1 MKQNRF
7 TIWLKGWPQWGKI
20 TAIVV
25 LTLAVLASAVGGIVW
40 LDTRPA
46 AMQSDASSAA
56 SLFSPETTAGKTGS
70 TGSTAAP
77 SADTTAAGAPGTTAD
92 AVHTQET
99 TVPHTTAG
107 AAPCTNLFS
116 APDGIPASETA
127 SLRVNGEPCFV
138 YDTLV
143 NFRRRSPAGN
153 AHDVLEREKTPVAV
167 WETDG
172 QNAVSITY
180 AGATVRSAAVTP
192 QALGI
197 TPEVEGD
204 TVIFTIPGPGQY
216 TVEINGSAHQACHLF
231 VNPPYSPPAPG
242 GNTLIY
248 GPGVHEVGE
257 VRLRSGQTVYLAG
270 GAVVRG
276 WFVGNGVSNVR
287 IYGSGIVDGSIYPRY
302 KADGV
307 GSAAHPPIQFSNCT
321 AMQLEGIT
329 FLDPAGWTVNTY
341 HCTDVTVNRVNIIS
355 SRQNGDGITT
365 QSCTNQTVTN
375 CFVRSWDDSLVVKA
389 YEGNVRDI
397 LFDSCILWTDLAQSC
412 EVGFETR
419 GDTMENITF
428 QNVTV
433 LHNYHKAVMSVH
445 NGDHAVIRGVTFRNI
460 VVEKAEM
467 GEGDGWNYLFDLQVA
482 DTIWSKEDERGR
494 IEQVTFDNIRVLA
507 GRTPYSRLEGF
518 DAAHGIDGVTFRDV
532 WVLGRPV
539 TDAKSG
545 YMQINAFVKNVVF
558 S

>member
-107 AAPCTNLFS
+107 VAPCTNLFS

-192 QALGI
+192 HSF
-197 TPEVEGD
+197 V
-204 TVIFTIPGPGQY
+204 TIDAFGKKKR
-216 TVEINGSAHQACHLF
+216 
-231 VNPPYSPPAPG
+231 
-242 GNTLIY
+242 LI
-248 GPGVHEVGE
+248 PTWLKRRHVK
-257 VRLRSGQTVYLAG
+257 RTT
-270 GAVVRG
+270 
-276 WFVGNGVSNVR
+276 R
-287 IYGSGIVDGSIYPRY
+287 IPFG
-302 KADGV
+302 
-307 GSAAHPPIQFSNCT
+307 C
-321 AMQLEGIT
+321 
-329 FLDPAGWTVNTY
+329 
-341 HCTDVTVNRVNIIS
+341 
-355 SRQNGDGITT
+355 
-365 QSCTNQTVTN
+365 
-375 CFVRSWDDSLVVKA
+375 
-389 YEGNVRDI
+389 
-397 LFDSCILWTDLAQSC
+397 
-412 EVGFETR
+412 
-419 GDTMENITF
+419 
-428 QNVTV
+428 
-433 LHNYHKAVMSVH
+433 
-445 NGDHAVIRGVTFRNI
+445 
-460 VVEKAEM
+460 
-467 GEGDGWNYLFDLQVA
+467 
-482 DTIWSKEDERGR
+482 
-494 IEQVTFDNIRVLA
+494 
-507 GRTPYSRLEGF
+507 
-518 DAAHGIDGVTFRDV
+518 
-532 WVLGRPV
+532 
-539 TDAKSG
+539 
-545 YMQINAFVKNVVF
+545 
-558 S
+558 